1 MKIIF
6 NIYKKAT
13 SIYRSIKYRNNQ
25 IEYFRTLGVIFGKNC
40 RLVGKNDFG
49 REPFL
54 VTIGN
59 HVSITTSTFITH
71 DGGVWVFR
79 EQKPTI
85 NIIKPINVGN
95 NVFIGAD
102 CLILPGVTIED
113 NIVLGARSV
122 VTKNLAK
129 NAVYAGTPA
138 RFIKSIDDYWTG
150 IEPYILNTKG
160 LSKSDKD
167 AFLKKLYRNT
177 EDQQ

>member
-1 MKIIF
+1 MISKIYNKIIF
-6 NIYKKAT
+6 T
-13 SIYRSIKYRNNQ
+13 YRSIKYRNDQ
-25 IEYFRTLGVIFGKNC
+25 IEYFRKLGVTFGKNC

-85 NIIKPINVGN
+85 DIIKPINIGN

-113 NIVLGARSV
+113 NVVLGARSV

-138 RFIKSIDDYWTG
+138 RFIKSIDDYWKG
-150 IEPYILNTKG
+150 IEPHILNTKG
-160 LSKSDKD
+160 LPKNDKENL
-167 AFLKKLYRNT
+167 LKKLYRNT
-177 EDQQ
+177 